1 MLQQYTSSLPLM
13 TNGQGDARVSM
24 AQHDKACLHTLHLHS
39 FALEYRLSAKV
50 CPDMCCRCQLK
61 KNLEECIVG
70 MSSSSITLNNC
81 CLRSSEGVAI
91 DMTGTS
97 VLRMSYGS
105 VQDCVGKTSKQIYST
120 SLKTQVRVTIVAGDC
135 SHDVCLRW
143 SMVVGAEQL

>member
-1 MLQQYTSSLPLM
+1 
-13 TNGQGDARVSM
+13 
-24 AQHDKACLHTLHLHS
+24 
-39 FALEYRLSAKV
+39 
-50 CPDMCCRCQLK
+50 
-61 KNLEECIVG
+61 

-81 CLRSSEGVAI
+81 CLQSSEGVAI